1 MIVNTNMASLSA
13 QRSLFNTNKAMQ
25 NSLGRLSSGYRI
37 NKAADDAAGLAISEK
52 MTSQINGL
60 NQAVRNSQSAITMIQ
75 TAEGALTETHSIL
88 QRMRELAVQA
98 ANDTNTD
105 EDRSEIQLEINAL
118 IDEIDGIS
126 DRTQFNGQTLLD
138 GQGGVNTDGEFTFQ
152 IGANNAQTMT
162 VAFASMAA
170 SDLGISTA
178 SINLGGASATS
189 ATAQQAIG
197 YIDAAIK
204 EVSDERA
211 KLGATQNRLEHT
223 IQNLSVSADNLTS
236 ARSTIKDVDMAAE
249 MSEFTK
255 NQIISQAG
263 VAMLAQ
269 ANMVPQNVL
278 KLLG

>member
-13 QRSLFNTNKAMQ
+13 QRSLANTNRAMQ
-25 NSLGRLSSGYRI
+25 SSLGKLSSGYRI

-88 QRMRELAVQA
+88 QRMRELAIQSA
-98 ANDTNTD
+98 SDTNTN
-105 EDRSEIQLEINAL
+105 EDRAEIQLEIADL
-118 IDEIDGIS
+118 ISEINGIS
-126 DRTQFNGQTLLD
+126 TRTEFNGQKLLN
-138 GQGGVNTDGEFTFQ
+138 GTGGVNSDGEFTFQ
-152 IGANNAQTMT
+152 IGANSGQTLT
-162 VAFASMAA
+162 VSFSNMAA
-170 SDLGISTA
+170 T
-178 SINLGGASATS
+178 ATS
-189 ATAQQAIG
+189 IAVSTVNLASLSGAQDAISV
-197 YIDAAIK
+197 IDAAITA
-204 EVSDERA
+204 VSDERA

-223 IQNLSVSADNLTS
+223 INNLSVSADNLTS

-255 NQIISQAG
+255 SQIISQAG

-269 ANMVPQNVL
+269 ANQVPQNVL
-278 KLLG
+278 KLLS